1 MKYRAMSSSG
11 DYQFGRA
18 GLMLVDTPEA
28 VAQAVLTRLRL
39 ASGEWFIDLE
49 EGTPYSSKILG
60 FQPSEARDVVFKT
73 RILDTPG
80 VAEITNYYSNLDW
93 NRLFTLTVTLTT
105 LYGTTTFTAQV

>member
-1 MKYRAMSSSG
+1 MKYRALSPSG

-18 GLMLVDTPEA
+18 GLMLVDTPSA

-39 ASGEWFIDLE
+39 AAGEWFLDLE
-49 EGTPYSSKILG
+49 EGTPYSTKVLG
-60 FQPSEARDVVFKT
+60 FQPQDTRDVVFKT

-105 LYGTTTFTAQV
+105 TYGTTTITTQV